1 MKTVLEQALEA
12 LEATLS
18 ILYEDMNMA
27 GGPDEY
33 AAVRTV
39 ILQTNDAIAALKEAI
54 AKQGEPVATVEEL
67 DETDVF
73 DQPQFKVTLLH
84 RKGITNG
91 TKLYTSATTKG
102 QP

>member
-1 MKTVLEQALEA
+1 MNVLEQALEA

-39 ILQTNDAIAALKEAI
+39 ILQTNDAIAAIKEAI
-54 AKQGEPVATVEEL
+54 KQQGE
-67 DETDVF
+67 
-73 DQPQFKVTLLH
+73 LLL
-84 RKGITNG
+84 RAAITN
-91 TKLYTSATTKG
+91 TTKG
-102 QP
+102 EA